1 MAKPWAKE
9 LAQTLVG
16 QKIVDISSRYP
27 ATDAEAYLELA
38 LALFQAGVFRIPIIG
53 IKEVERLATYALF
66 SNGIQE
72 HHQLAQLAG
81 FKKEDMAYTA
91 SLEGYPFSDFDPF
104 YAYLEVTADD
114 GKTAY
119 QRLGRGS
126 DYFPA
131 QLSQIGI
138 DELIKIFAKIG
149 TLKNV

>member
-9 LAQTLVG
+9 LAQTLIE
-16 QKIVDISSRYP
+16 QKVVDISSQYP
-27 ATDAEAYLELA
+27 VVDARAYLELA

-66 SNGIQE
+66 SNGVQE
-72 HHQLAQLAG
+72 HHQLAILAG
-81 FKKEDMAYTA
+81 FKKEEMVYTA

-104 YAYLEVTADD
+104 YAYLEVAAPNEA
-114 GKTAY
+114 KVY

-138 DELIKIFAKIG
+138 DELARIFTMIG